1 MKKAGKRDR
10 VQDPVTIEV
19 SKETRDNLKKM
30 KEDED
35 LRNMDAVV
43 RELLGKS
50 LRALKAVVA
59 IHGVE
64 SEDIEEDEDDGKTPL
79 PQKMF
84 SSELI
89 RNVKALRYYTG
100 LTILT
105 YKWVLSAMRS
115 AVRTFFF
122 FAHLW
127 CGPTGASLVLCTSPS
142 DVFLTHTLHLA
153 CQRL

>member
-1 MKKAGKRDR
+1 
-10 VQDPVTIEV
+10 VTIEV

-64 SEDIEEDEDDGKTPL
+64 SEDIEEDEDDGKRL
-79 PQKMF
+79 C
-84 SSELI
+84 
-89 RNVKALRYYTG
+89 RR
-100 LTILT
+100 
-105 YKWVLSAMRS
+105 R
-115 AVRTFFF
+115 
-122 FAHLW
+122 
-127 CGPTGASLVLCTSPS
+127 CSLLN
-142 DVFLTHTLHLA
+142 
-153 CQRL
+153 